1 MPFGTMDIGRR
12 QATPAYCAAG
22 SETAIARWKKGNWM
36 AAKTLCAAL
45 SAGAGFSPNAWKVAT
60 LGTPGVSHAVQKQI
74 DGTIGSCRWMTSNRF
89 SRKNF
94 RIFQGE
100 TKSPSWLLSPLE
112 MMFMTP

>member
-36 AAKTLCAAL
+36 AAKSLCAAF

-74 DGTIGSCRWMTSNRF
+74 DGTIGSGGGERAERF
-89 SRKNF
+89 LRKDF
-94 RIFQGE
+94 RSFHGE
-100 TKSPSWLLSPLE
+100 TKRPRWVLAPLGR
-112 MMFMTP
+112 M